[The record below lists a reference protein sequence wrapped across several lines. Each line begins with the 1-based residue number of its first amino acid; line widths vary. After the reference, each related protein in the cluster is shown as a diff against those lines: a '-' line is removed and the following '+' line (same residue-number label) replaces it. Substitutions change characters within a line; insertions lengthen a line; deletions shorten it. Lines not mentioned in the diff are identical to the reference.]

1 MKKLLKNNKGF
12 TLVELIV
19 VIVILGI
26 LAAILVPSLLKWIDK
41 ARQTKLQ
48 SDAYNVYTVIQQLIS
63 NEYAN
68 ADPQFGNVLNAQTL
82 TTETGVDFTSTGRA
96 RVECNVIRK
105 ASSSGSSIFIN
116 KYKFFDVKTGT
127 TLYFDAGNGSWTAA
141 TADSIASTKVTD
153 YTSSGKLQSAATG
166 VSAVSNTTNPGIQ
179 ITLYGFSGTATASEV
194 YTGAEPATN
203 AS

>member
-48 SDAYNVYTVIQQLIS
+48 SDAYNTYTVIQQLIS
-63 NEYAN
+63 NEYSN
-68 ADPQFGNVLNAQTL
+68 ADPDFGSVLNAQSL
-82 TTETGVDFTSTGRA
+82 TTETGVDFTSSGRA

-105 ASSSGSSIFIN
+105 ASTSGSSIFIN
-116 KYKFFDVKTGT
+116 KYKFYDTKTGT
-127 TLYFDAGNGSWTAA
+127 TLFFDAGNGSWASA
-141 TADSIASTKVTD
+141 TSDNIASTKVTD
-153 YTSSGKLQSAATG
+153 YTSSGKLETSAQT
-166 VSAVSNTTNPGIQ
+166 VSAVTGTDPGIA
-179 ITLYGFSGTATASEV
+179 ITLVGFGDDNSDTYTAED
-194 YTGAEPATN
+194 AE
-203 AS
+203 